1 MNATPKTTPDMNKTL
16 RPVHDVDRTP
26 ASAKPTTRSQSVA
39 SHAVFQSPLS
49 AGDTDNAH
57 VQLRAQ
63 RARRMAQLTAIG
75 SVAALATVALIAWR
89 RMRR

>member
-1 MNATPKTTPDMNKTL
+1 MNKTTPDMTKTI
-16 RPVHDVDRTP
+16 RPVHDVDSRP
-26 ASAKPTTRSQSVA
+26 ASAKPTARSRSVA

-49 AGDTDNAH
+49 ADDADNTH

-75 SVAALATVALIAWR
+75 SVAALAAVALIAWR

>member
-1 MNATPKTTPDMNKTL
+1 MNKIL

-26 ASAKPTTRSQSVA
+26 TSAKPTTRSQSA
-39 SHAVFQSPLS
+39 TSHAVFQSPLS

-57 VQLRAQ
+57 VQLSAQ